1 MWISNKGFLRVA
13 GKSYLWKEVGKSK
26 YRKCSEGIL
35 IRLQRISREFE
46 KIRSFHLISASNHPV
61 LSAGTCRWSENW
73 RNMLSRY
80 HYLASK
86 LVQLFTFH
94 VQKLPKLNTLCY
106 FDPQSRYF
114 ENIQKFFKTKT
125 KEKHKMH
132 HQQYKIFLK
141 LNCLPFNWNILTKL

>member
-61 LSAGTCRWSENW
+61 LPAGTCRWSENW
-73 RNMLSRY
+73 RNMFSRY
-80 HYLASK
+80 HYLATK

-106 FDPQSRYF
+106 FILIPKVVILRTSKNSLKQRQKK
-114 ENIQKFFKTKT
+114 NIKCTTSNIRFF
-125 KEKHKMH
+125 
-132 HQQYKIFLK
+132 
-141 LNCLPFNWNILTKL
+141 LN